1 MMLSHWKSS
10 QFKWLILI
18 STSSLTSDSKRRN
31 ISNSEHRVVCL
42 YTCLHTSTHQTP
54 NRVLWLYLNYMDQCL
69 LIFGLAF
76 QLQSSTKPS
85 YKLLCFTK
93 IFLASPCD
101 YSNVFQF
108 ICKGKL
114 NLTGFLSAVSIT
126 RLPTFNRQ
134 VVVYLLV
141 AWPS

>member
-10 QFKWLILI
+10 PFKWLILI
-18 STSSLTSDSKRRN
+18 FFHSLTSDSKRKKIYFQFRAWGCV
-31 ISNSEHRVVCL
+31 SVH
-42 YTCLHTSTHQTP
+42 TCLHTKTHQTP
-54 NRVLWLYLNYMDQCL
+54 NRVLWLYLNYMDRCL

-76 QLQSSTKPS
+76 QLQPSTNPS

-93 IFLASPCD
+93 IFLASPYD

-114 NLTGFLSAVSIT
+114 NLTEFLSALSIT
-126 RLPTFNRQ
+126 RLPTFNG
-134 VVVYLLV
+134 
-141 AWPS
+141 